1 MAIADVPFKRL
12 PGIVYTMSVAWRVA
26 GFDERSC
33 NTFCHY
39 NSFACRGVRI
49 YSNFYR
55 QDNWHQQAKAIC
67 HCFVAALCFAWPC
80 SGHTHCA
87 VQCARAIHRPRRKH
101 TCRSGLDGIWTF
113 PSRALSFPG
122 AESPHRELSFPWNFR
137 SLELSLLEERLFH
150 GTFAP
155 VELSLPY
162 TKIRGKS

>member
-113 PSRALSFPG
+113 PPEHFRSRERKVHTENFRSRGTFAPRR
-122 AESPHRELSFPWNFR
+122 ATVPWNFR
-137 SLELSLLEERLFH
+137 SR

-155 VELSLPY
+155 IY